1 MMLEGTML
9 LAVACSDGTAS
20 DASPESMLD
29 DGADVE
35 DDDDTRD
42 AKAARASALRA
53 EAALASSVREAF
65 GSAAPT
71 LPEAT
76 TGAGAGGSGAGGAAS
91 ASERGSERAPE
102 RGAERAPH
110 RQVLEDASTLVRN
123 FVDTVLVKGDRA
135 AAGRFLGN
143 TYAQHGSAPSAGA
156 AAPAPLRYPV
166 LPDEPSGTRLT
177 YQSVQ
182 RVVTSGQLVMVE
194 SAGLVAG
201 IPSSFNDLFRVEN
214 GRIVERWHAP
224 QPGDAT
230 LLPRAD

>member
-1 MMLEGTML
+1 
-9 LAVACSDGTAS
+9 
-20 DASPESMLD
+20 MLD
-29 DGADVE
+29 DGDE
-35 DDDDTRD
+35 DDDARE
-42 AKAARASALRA
+42 AKEARASALRA

-71 LPEAT
+71 LPEA
-76 TGAGAGGSGAGGAAS
+76 AVAAAGGSGSGGSGAS
-91 ASERGSERAPE
+91 VEPGSERPP
-102 RGAERAPH
+102 ERAPH
-110 RQVLEDASTLVRN
+110 RQVLEDAATLVRN
-123 FVDTVLVKGDRA
+123 FVDTVLVQGDRA
-135 AAGRFLGN
+135 AAARFLGN
-143 TYAQHGSAPSAGA
+143 TYAQHGSAPSAGT
-156 AAPAPLRYPV
+156 AAPTPLRYPV
-166 LPDEPSGTRLT
+166 LPEEPSGTRLT

-224 QPGDAT
+224 QPGDAA

>member
-1 MMLEGTML
+1 MRALQQLGSIAVFVVRVTAGVSPA
-9 LAVACSDGTAS
+9 LAFACSDGTSS
-20 DASPESMLD
+20 DANAESTLD
-29 DGADVE
+29 DGGDDA
-35 DDDDTRD
+35 DDDVTRGI
-42 AKAARASALRA
+42 KEARASALRA
-53 EAALASSVREAF
+53 EAALVSSVREAF

-71 LPEAT
+71 LPEA
-76 TGAGAGGSGAGGAAS
+76 AA
-91 ASERGSERAPE
+91 
-102 RGAERAPH
+102 
-110 RQVLEDASTLVRN
+110 VVEDASTLVRN
-123 FVDTVLVKGDRA
+123 FVDTVLVNGDRA

-156 AAPAPLRYPV
+156 AAPTPLRYPV

-224 QPGDAT
+224 QPGDAA